1 MPSLSDIMS
10 LWVCAALQQDTAQEN
25 SLLASHQDFVTS
37 NQCTPQLQGI
47 AGRRLAQHPDT
58 ATGSNSG
65 GSAGADCAVAPSFN
79 PLQCTTFFQANCSRT
94 GGGVSTA
101 GGFFVGFGHT
111 RGQGTLT

>member
-1 MPSLSDIMS
+1 MPSLSDIVS

-37 NQCTPQLQGI
+37 NPCTPQLQGI
-47 AGRRLAQHPDT
+47 AGRRLVQHPDT
-58 ATGSNSG
+58 ATGSSAG
-65 GSAGADCAVAPSFN
+65 GSACAVAPSFN

-101 GGFFVGFGHT
+101 GGFSVGFGHP
-111 RGQGTLT
+111 RGQGIMT